1 MKNWKTS
8 RICQDFNLFIKQCYL
23 IVWSWKKAQTQNAK
37 DTKINEVKLMLL
49 SKFALCDSKK
59 INIYQKTRKSRAVK
73 YDRLNSYTWK
83 DIDMM
88 MKKYCRNPNAFIQ
101 IFTVII
107 DSLKKS

>member
-1 MKNWKTS
+1 MKLNS
-8 RICQDFNLFIKQCYL
+8 CFYQNVHSV
-23 IVWSWKKAQTQNAK
+23 IVKN
-37 DTKINEVKLMLL
+37 IY
-49 SKFALCDSKK
+49 
-59 INIYQKTRKSRAVK
+59 IYQKARKSRAVK

-88 MKKYCRNPNAFIQ
+88 MKKYCCNRNAFIQ

>member
-1 MKNWKTS
+1 
-8 RICQDFNLFIKQCYL
+8 
-23 IVWSWKKAQTQNAK
+23 
-37 DTKINEVKLMLL
+37 MLL
-49 SKFALCDSKK
+49 SKCTLCDSKN
-59 INIYQKTRKSRAVK
+59 IYIYQKARKSRAVK

-88 MKKYCRNPNAFIQ
+88 MKKYCCNPNAFIQ